1 MIEAGKA
8 AVGHRVDYTGAKMGM
23 WIFLF
28 TEIILFGML
37 FLLYSIFR
45 FKYSPQFHTAAAELD
60 VFMGTVN
67 TVILITSSATF
78 AFAVPLVRNGKKGLS
93 MLFQI
98 LTIALGIIFLF
109 NKLSEWSVH
118 ISHGIYPDSP
128 TLDQM
133 SRGKIIFFSLYYV
146 LTGLHGLHLFAGVCV
161 ASWMLVYT
169 AKEIVNADDFIKLEN
184 TGLYWHFV
192 DIVWMYLFPLFY
204 LIN

>member
-1 MIEAGKA
+1 MNESTET
-8 AVGHRVDYTGAKMGM
+8 AVRHRVDYTGAKMGM

-37 FLLYSIFR
+37 FLLYSVFR
-45 FKYSPQFHTAAAELD
+45 FKYSAQFHTSAAELD
-60 VFMGTVN
+60 VFIGTVN
-67 TVILITSSATF
+67 TAILITSSMTF
-78 AFAVPLVRNGKKGLS
+78 AFAVPLLRNGKKGLS
-93 MLFQI
+93 MLCQV
-98 LTIALGIIFLF
+98 LTIVLGIIFLL
-109 NKLSEWSVH
+109 NKLGEWRLH

-128 TLDQM
+128 ALDQM

-161 ASWMLVYT
+161 ASVMLVYT
-169 AKEIVNADDFIKLEN
+169 AREIVNANDFIKLEN

-192 DIVWMYLFPLFY
+192 DMVWMYLFPLFY